1 MNLTDAIYEIEC
13 TLAGQ
18 ELQAFINK
26 DVDDYDRNRLTISL
40 APVIKL
46 FDYFVEVEGREIV
59 LEEIDVML
67 SYRVTFDFD
76 SIDIVN
82 ETCSYNVNVE
92 FRSAYSFDSI
102 EKNGLSKDV
111 LNAQIESDIRD
122 GRNIVLGDPTFKV
135 FVDSLQ

>member
-1 MNLTDAIYEIEC
+1 MNLTDAIYKIEC

-46 FDYFVEVEGREIV
+46 FDYFVEVEGRGIV

-82 ETCSYNVNVE
+82 ETCHYNVNVE
-92 FRSAYSFDSI
+92 FRSAYAFDII

-122 GRNIVLGDPTFKV
+122 GHNIVLGDPTFKV

>member
-1 MNLTDAIYEIEC
+1 MNLTDAIYKVEY
-13 TLAGQ
+13 TLAG
-18 ELQAFINK
+18 EESYALINK
-26 DVDDYDRNRLTISL
+26 EDDYDRNRLTISL

-46 FDYFVEVEGREIV
+46 FDYFIEVEGREIV

-92 FRSAYSFDSI
+92 FRSAYAFDII
-102 EKNGLSKDV
+102 EKNGLRKND
-111 LNAQIESDIRD
+111 LNAQIEADIRD
-122 GRNIVLGDPTFKV
+122 GRNIVLDEPSFKV
-135 FVDSLQ
+135 ILETLQ

>member
-1 MNLTDAIYEIEC
+1 M
-13 TLAGQ
+13 
-18 ELQAFINK
+18 
-26 DVDDYDRNRLTISL
+26 TISL
-40 APVIKL
+40 APIIKL
-46 FDYFVEVEGREIV
+46 FDYFIEVEGREIV

-92 FRSAYSFDSI
+92 FRSAYVFGII

-122 GRNIVLGDPTFKV
+122 GRNIVLDDPTFKV

>member
-1 MNLTDAIYEIEC
+1 MNLTDAIYKVEY
-13 TLAGQ
+13 TLAG
-18 ELQAFINK
+18 EESYALINK
-26 DVDDYDRNRLTISL
+26 EDDYDRNRLTISL

-46 FDYFVEVEGREIV
+46 FDYFIEVEGREIV

-92 FRSAYSFDSI
+92 FRSAYAFDII
-102 EKNGLSKDV
+102 EKNGLRKDD
-111 LNAQIESDIRD
+111 LNAQIEADIRD
-122 GRNIVLGDPTFKV
+122 GRNIVLDEPSFKV
-135 FVDSLQ
+135 ILETLQ

>member
-1 MNLTDAIYEIEC
+1 MNLTDVVYKIEY

-18 ELQAFINK
+18 ESQAFINK
-26 DVDDYDRNRLTISL
+26 DVDDYDRNKLTISL

-46 FDYFVEVEGREIV
+46 FDYFIEVEGREIV

-92 FRSAYSFDSI
+92 FRSAYAFDII

-111 LNAQIESDIRD
+111 LNAHIESDIRD
-122 GRNIVLGDPTFKV
+122 GRNIVLDDPTFKV